1 MNVTVS
7 LDNQSYKRKPA
18 KQDITKISGRIATCP
33 CSDDIQ
39 ELACKIGQE
48 GHTFCPAVFREG
60 KRRADSF
67 AEMQLF
73 ALDFDGGAA
82 FGEIQNQ
89 AARYHLPIAF
99 AYSTFS
105 STHKLPRFR
114 VVFLNDVPVTDK
126 HAAEIMIRML
136 LKIFNQA
143 DQSCAD
149 VSRMFFGGKG
159 LIGHAGRE
167 AINIIGLME
176 SFQRYIFETQPK
188 NYKREVEQFAKVNQI
203 ACLNGCLQIH
213 CVHRDGKVEDFSV
226 NDQYIYGSLT
236 VFPSNVPK
244 YILLT
249 HYQADVREK
258 LEKTSVSYG
267 EIRGN
272 FKVIEQKCHL
282 YHDFIKEPYIHH
294 NERFHL
300 LTNLI
305 YISGGCKRF
314 QSTIVKRGYDVQ
326 EWRFY
331 AKYVKDRG
339 YKPQSCAG
347 HCPYADTCSHAVN
360 MVNTVKQKG
369 YIRKIHNDGT
379 YHQVDEVYRFIEK
392 HLQDALAVPGAG
404 IYLIPAQTAVG
415 KTEAYCKLV
424 SREMDRRFLIAVPT
438 NQLKREVGKRL
449 EEKGVEAEITLSLDE
464 MSLEDRLRAKI
475 QFYYGIGLGERVIGL
490 LRDYIKENRNTEEPE
505 IMDTVIQCR
514 MYLKGSDALTE
525 GRVLVTTHARL
536 LTLSPDIIKQYT
548 VIVDEDILS
557 TIFKNIRTVS
567 RQTVQKVFNSD
578 GCPVVL
584 RERLGQVI
592 GTPDK
597 GYGKFDKS
605 FSAAY
610 LSEQELDEL
619 EVYDNVNEIAA
630 ASVFQTDGDMVHYF
644 TPQTL
649 KEGKYIILSA
659 TGDSGLYR
667 RYFPGRLIKEYP
679 YYKAEYRGRLKQ
691 LTAYTMSRQCIQD
704 NRERLEAFLGL
715 LQSRYRMITF
725 MKYEAE
731 LGNTKLHFGNAEG
744 VDWLNGEDVIVMGT
758 PHLSEFVYKLIG
770 YHLGMEVQTDVLA
783 VRRVQYKDYEFN
795 FMTYK
800 NEALRNLQTFFIGK
814 ELEQCIGRARLLRN
828 DCTVLVL
835 SNFPCEQAELI
846 RDDYLETA
854 DNGGLMKACSP
865 GMAGKL

>member
-1 MNVTVS
+1 MNITVS

-18 KQDITKISGRIATCP
+18 KLDIAKISDRIAACP
-33 CSDDIQ
+33 CSYDIQ
-39 ELACKIGQE
+39 ELACKIGGE

-60 KRRADSF
+60 KRKADNF
-67 AEMQLF
+67 VEMQLF

-105 STHKLPRFR
+105 STRKLAKFR

-136 LKIFNQA
+136 LRIFNQA

-167 AINIIGLME
+167 AINIVGLME

-226 NDQYIYGSLT
+226 NDQYIYGSVT
-236 VFPSNVPK
+236 VFPSNIPK
-244 YILLT
+244 YFLIT
-249 HYQADVREK
+249 HYQADVCEK
-258 LEKTSVSYG
+258 LEKTSLSYG
-267 EIRGN
+267 EIRKD

-282 YHDFIKEPYIHH
+282 YHDFIKEPHIHH

-305 YISGGCKRF
+305 YILGGCKRF
-314 QSTIVKRGYDVQ
+314 QSIIAKKGYDVQ

-331 AKYVKDRG
+331 AKYVKDRR
-339 YKPQSCAG
+339 YKPQSCEG
-347 HCPYADTCSHAVN
+347 HCPYSDTCDHVVN
-360 MVNTVKQKG
+360 IVNTVKQKG
-369 YIRKIHNDGT
+369 DIRKICKDET
-379 YHQVDEVYRFIEK
+379 YYQVDEVYSFIEN
-392 HLQDALAVPGAG
+392 HLQDALAAPRKG
-404 IYLIPAQTAVG
+404 ICLIPAQTAVG
-415 KTEAYCKLV
+415 KTEAYCKLI
-424 SREMDRRFLIAVPT
+424 SREIGRRFLIAVPT

-449 EEKGVEAEITLSLDE
+449 GEKGVEAEITLSLDE
-464 MSLEDRLRAKI
+464 MNLEGRLKARI
-475 QFYYGIGLGERVIGL
+475 QFYYQIGLGEKVINL
-490 LRDYIKENRNTEEPE
+490 LRDYIKENRDTEEPE
-505 IMDTVIQCR
+505 IMNTVNQCN
-514 MYLKGSDALTE
+514 MYLRGSDALAE
-525 GRVLVTTHARL
+525 SRVLVTTHARL
-536 LTLSPDIIKQYT
+536 LTLSSDIIKQYT

-567 RQTVQKVFNSD
+567 RQTVQKVFDS
-578 GCPVVL
+578 GECPVVL
-584 RERLGQVI
+584 QERLGQVI

-597 GYGKFDKS
+597 GYWKFDKS
-605 FSAAY
+605 FSVGY
-610 LSEQELDEL
+610 LSDQELEEL

-630 ASVFQTDGDMVHYF
+630 ASAFQMDGDMVHYF
-644 TPQTL
+644 TPRTL

-659 TGDSGLYR
+659 TSDSGLYR
-667 RYFPGRLIKEYP
+667 RYFPGRFIKEYP
-679 YYKAEYRGRLKQ
+679 YHKAEYRGRLKQ

-704 NRERLEAFLGL
+704 NRNRLEAFLGL
-715 LQSRYRMITF
+715 LQSRYQMITF

-731 LGNTKLHFGNAEG
+731 LGNTNLHFGNAEG
-744 VDWLNGEDVIVMGT
+744 VDWLKGEDVIVMGT

-770 YHLGMEVQTDVLA
+770 YHLGIEVQTDVLA
-783 VRRVQYKDYEFN
+783 VRRIQYKDYEFN

-800 NEALRNLQTFFIGK
+800 NEALKNLQIFFIGK
-814 ELEQCIGRARLLRN
+814 ELEQCVGRARLLRN

-846 RDDYLETA
+846 QDDYLETA
-854 DNGGLMKACSP
+854 EDGGLMKACSP